1 MKRMIRTI
9 NASVWICSKA
19 CNKTVYKKHCTLF
32 YGTFCGPASVFHEA
46 VSICHTWLSNNPVV
60 GQTKQNPGDITL
72 KTFCWSI
79 LHCSASLLHSRSI
92 LFSVHSHSN
101 TGLQCITVSTHS
113 SRVYSSIIPPFMPH
127 LYQSTRLSFLHVPH
141 NSSYPSCSGCIP
153 FH

>member
-72 KTFCWSI
+72 KTF
-79 LHCSASLLHSRSI
+79 LLVNSP
-92 LFSVHSHSN
+92 
-101 TGLQCITVSTHS
+101 LQCLSPPLSLNPFFSSFPFQYWASVYYRLNSLQSCLFIHHPPLYAPSLSIYPAILS
-113 SRVYSSIIPPFMPH
+113 SRPP
-127 LYQSTRLSFLHVPH
+127 
-141 NSSYPSCSGCIP
+141 
-153 FH
+153 